1 MRRQETP
8 TIYEQLEITSMA
20 SDGSGIA
27 RLEGMVVFV
36 EFGVPGDIVDVQ
48 ITKKKSGFRKGRI
61 LQTHQ
66 LSEKRTEPLCQ
77 HFGTCGGCSWQHISY
92 QEQLKFK
99 HQQVIDALQRIGKI
113 ELPEI
118 MPILASASVF
128 HYRNKLEFTFSSKR
142 WLTQAEIDSN
152 EEIVDRSV
160 LGFHLP
166 GRFDKLMR
174 IEQCHLMNDFANK
187 ILRFTEEK
195 GRELH
200 IPFYDLRAHEGIL
213 RNLMLRST
221 QSGEWMVCLSVA
233 AYTKEVEELLQSI
246 SDAFPSLTSLMYT
259 VNTKKN
265 DVWYDLDLTLF
276 KGLDHISET
285 MENLSF
291 RIGPKSFYQT
301 NPAQAERLYNI
312 AREFADLSGNEIVYD
327 LYTGTGTIA
336 QFVASKAKKVIGIEF
351 VKEAI
356 EDADLNAQRNK
367 IENAFFFA
375 GDMKD
380 ILNATFFDTHGMP
393 DVIITDPPRAG
404 MHEDVVNC
412 ILASGAKRIVYVSC
426 NPATQARDL
435 ALLDEKYIVT
445 KVQPVD
451 MFPQTTHVENV
462 VRLDLRF

>member
-27 RLEGMVVFV
+27 RHEGMVVFV
-36 EFGVPGDIVDVQ
+36 EFGIPGDIVDVQ

-61 LQTHQ
+61 LQSHQ
-66 LSEKRTEPLCQ
+66 LSEKRTEALCQ

-99 HQQVIDALQRIGKI
+99 QQQVIDALQRIGKV

-118 MPILASASVF
+118 MPILGSTSVF

-152 EEIVDRSV
+152 EEIADRSV

-195 GRELH
+195 GRELY

-233 AYTKEVEELLQSI
+233 AYTKEVEELLQRI
-246 SDAFPSLTSLMYT
+246 SDAFPTLTSLMYT

-265 DVWYDLDLTLF
+265 DVWYDLDLKLF

-301 NPAQAERLYNI
+301 NPAQAERLYKI
-312 AREFADLSGNEIVYD
+312 TREFADLSGNEIVYD

-367 IENAFFFA
+367 IENAHFFA

-380 ILNATFFDTHGMP
+380 ILNVTFFDTHGMP

-435 ALLDEKYIVT
+435 ALLDEKYTVT

-462 VRLDLRF
+462 VRLDLRY